1 LGSNNTKQ
9 ATTTIT
15 ITITIRRTE
24 DYDVFSLVVVSVS
37 ISLDYYLF
45 YKNKFIKEYLFYEFS
60 ILCLILTS
68 ILFKPRFDCYLQN
81 H

>member
-1 LGSNNTKQ
+1 MGSNNTKQ
-9 ATTTIT
+9 ATIT
-15 ITITIRRTE
+15 ITIAIRRTE

-37 ISLDYYLF
+37 ISLDYNLF

-60 ILCLILTS
+60 ILCLILT